1 MHKIDENEYYSK
13 VIDIL
18 NMGEGN
24 FILRVERKE
33 INFNPGQFFSIGID
47 SLSINREYSVASS
60 AKEDY
65 IDFYIREVID
75 GSLTPNLRNLKKGE
89 QIKIL
94 GPYGEFYL
102 REYDP
107 SKEYI
112 FFATGTGLAPFIS
125 IIQEF
130 NIENYKVF
138 HGIRKYEDI
147 YTNFKFK
154 NYNLAISRESNKN
167 ENLKEKNIYQI
178 LNGRIDLFMEQIDF
192 KDNMLFF
199 LCGNSQMVTSL
210 YDGLIHKKVN
220 PTKIFTEIFF

>member
-75 GSLTPNLRNLKKGE
+75 GSLTPNLRNLKKE
-89 QIKIL
+89 KMEFW
-94 GPYGEFYL
+94 PYGEFYL

-107 SKEYI
+107 LRNI
-112 FFATGTGLAPFIS
+112 FFLQLVQDLLHS
-125 IIQEF
+125 YQL
-130 NIENYKVF
+130 YK
-138 HGIRKYEDI
+138 
-147 YTNFKFK
+147 
-154 NYNLAISRESNKN
+154 
-167 ENLKEKNIYQI
+167 
-178 LNGRIDLFMEQIDF
+178 
-192 KDNMLFF
+192 
-199 LCGNSQMVTSL
+199 SL
-210 YDGLIHKKVN
+210 I
-220 PTKIFTEIFF
+220 